1 MSNVTSIITVKRPW
15 SRELYLGL
23 FVSGFSIFNLFYYG
37 HAYINWFFLFSSVS
51 ISIFLFYRRHTIL
64 TKIFFDHEQVT
75 IHLNQKA
82 ICIRYYEIEKIRV
95 VEFLPRKA
103 WKVQILTNKKKVF
116 NLESKYFNLGKVKQ
130 AFGEHLRKKQIES
143 VFFLLPAF
151 YHFFHGHARI
161 YKSFYWDEFI
171 PTLRFSN
178 IIQSTIILLSVLV
191 LKAVHTEKTKQ
202 NFALSKNEILKCQG
216 VLSDFCIEAA
226 STRAKFYF
234 DVDEI
239 GLSSIE
245 NEKIKIED
253 DHRLVL
259 NVLEFA
265 CENKKGDSCFLLSL
279 VYAKLNDWSK
289 SLSYFEKSLEHS
301 KGQKISM
308 LGEHMPSEEYYA
320 TRYNNFNKGSRVLAS
335 EEFKEL
341 ASRHRKVKIEI
352 AQ

>member
-1 MSNVTSIITVKRPW
+1 MSNVTSIITLKRPW
-15 SRELYLGL
+15 SREL
-23 FVSGFSIFNLFYYG
+23 FVALLIHLFSILNLFQNG
-37 HAYINWFFLFSSVS
+37 HSFINWAFFLATIGFGVL
-51 ISIFLFYRRHTIL
+51 LFYRRHTIL
-64 TKIFFDHEQVT
+64 TKIFFDNDQVT

-82 ICIRYYEIEKIRV
+82 VCIRYYEIEKIRV
-95 VEFLPRKA
+95 VELLPKKA

-151 YHFFHGHARI
+151 YHLVHGHARI
-161 YKSFYWDEFI
+161 YKSLYWDEFI
-171 PTLRFSN
+171 PSLRFSN
-178 IIQSTIILLSVLV
+178 IIQSCMILLSVLV
-191 LKAVHTEKTKQ
+191 LKTVHNAKTKEV
-202 NFALSKNEILKCQG
+202 FASKKNEILKCQG
-216 VLSDFCIEAA
+216 VLSDTCIEAA
-226 STRAKFYF
+226 SVRAKFYF
-234 DVDEI
+234 DVDEK

-245 NEKIKIED
+245 NEKIKLED

-265 CENKKGDSCFLLSL
+265 CENKKEDSCFLLSL
-279 VYAKLNDWSK
+279 IYAKINDWSK
-289 SLSYFEKSLEHS
+289 SLTYFEKSLEHS
-301 KGQKISM
+301 KGQKVSM
-308 LGEHMPSEEYYA
+308 LGEHVPSEEYYA

-341 ASRHRKVKIEI
+341 ASRHRKVKIEV